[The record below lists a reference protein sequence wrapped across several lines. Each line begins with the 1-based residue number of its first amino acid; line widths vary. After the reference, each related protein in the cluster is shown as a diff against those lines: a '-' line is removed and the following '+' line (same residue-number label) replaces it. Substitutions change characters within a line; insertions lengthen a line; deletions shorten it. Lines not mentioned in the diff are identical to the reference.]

1 MKTSEGTSF
10 VMNIVDMREEIN
22 GAIRLV
28 LQTEPRRPKIDVTL
42 SEIHT
47 KVMDKEDWSIGDKV
61 VVALKKIEEE

>member
-42 SEIHT
+42 SEIHK
-47 KVMDKEDWSIGDKV
+47 KVMDKEDWSIGDRV